1 MIKSPK
7 FCLPFRFCDYNFVF
21 FSLPYVSSQY
31 YFISIFLSSIIP
43 FLLSIL
49 TLKYYL
55 FTLNFVRIQHFGT
68 LNATLN
74 DRILNRVEQN
84 EKFLNPAISK
94 RGDLPLDS
102 CACFS
107 LCNKSSEQPDHDNRV
122 TYYTE
127 KVTLMLSRRL

>member
-1 MIKSPK
+1 MVH
-7 FCLPFRFCDYNFVF
+7 Y
-21 FSLPYVSSQY
+21 
-31 YFISIFLSSIIP
+31 
-43 FLLSIL
+43 
-49 TLKYYL
+49 
-55 FTLNFVRIQHFGT
+55 GT

-84 EKFLNPAISK
+84 EKFLNPATLK

-107 LCNKSSEQPDHDNRV
+107 LCNKFSGQPDQDNRV